1 MSLSVGTSRSSRT
14 LGDRLFVLLNYSLA
28 ITIALICVVPFLYV
42 LSVAFRPPAEVWDVR
57 LFPSQVSLE
66 FMRVAFERTDELL
79 WNSFLIS
86 SGTMLVSMLIVIPSA
101 YVFGRLDFE
110 GKSTM
115 FYLVLLII
123 MFPFVL
129 LIIPITQSWFTLG
142 LWNTVP
148 GLWIAYQIFVAPFA
162 IWVLRDYFAK
172 LPANLEESA
181 RIYGCTQFSAFLRV
195 ILPLAAPSIIA
206 VAFLS
211 FLVAWNDFLM
221 AGMLTT
227 GTGPRPAVVGLYLTI
242 HGTAASVPYGLIMAQ
257 TLIIGTPP
265 TVLYLLSRKSLAASF
280 EVSR

>member
-1 MSLSVGTSRSSRT
+1 MTLISTDANRT
-14 LGDRLFVLLNYSLA
+14 LEDRLFVLLNYGLA
-28 ITIALICVVPFLYV
+28 IAIALICVLPFLYAV
-42 LSVAFRPPAEVWDVR
+42 SVVFRPPAELWEVK
-57 LFPSQVSLE
+57 LIPSEISMHFLE
-66 FMRVAFERTDELL
+66 IAYSRTDDLL
-79 WNSFLIS
+79 WNSVIIS
-86 SGTMLVSMLIVIPSA
+86 SGTMLVSMIIVIPSA
-101 YVFGRLDFE
+101 YVFGRLKFA
-110 GKSTM
+110 GKSSM
-115 FYLVLLII
+115 FYIVLLII

-129 LIIPITQSWFTLG
+129 LIIPITQIWFDLK

-172 LPANLEESA
+172 LPENLEESA
-181 RIYGCTQFSAFLRV
+181 RIYGCTQFSAFRRV

-227 GTGPRPAVVGLYLTI
+227 GTGPRPAVVGLYLTV

-265 TVLYLLSRKSLAASF
+265 TILYMLSRKSLAASF